1 MIRGEYLPDVNA
13 FLNGFSAVLLTA
25 GFLFIRR
32 RLVTAH
38 VTCMLAALTVSTLFL
53 VCYLYYHIE
62 VKGGQ
67 PSRFSGEGWVRG
79 LYFTILGTHTLLA
92 AVVTPLAL
100 YTAYL
105 GLSRRWTR
113 HIRFARWTFPV
124 WLYVSVTGVVV
135 YWMLY
140 HLYPRPG

>member
-1 MIRGEYLPDVNA
+1 MMRGEDLPHINA
-13 FLNGFSAVLLTA
+13 FLNGFSAALLTA

-38 VTCMLAALTVSTLFL
+38 VVCMLAALIGSTLFL
-53 VCYLYYHIE
+53 ISYVYYHFA
-62 VKGGQ
+62 VKGGH
-67 PSRFSGEGWVRG
+67 PTEFSGEGWVRW
-79 LYFTILGTHTLLA
+79 LYFPILGTHMVLA
-92 AVVTPLAL
+92 IIVTPVAL

-105 GLSRRWTR
+105 GLKGRWTR
-113 HIRFARWTFPV
+113 HMRVARWTFPA

-140 HLYPRPG
+140 RLYPNPG

>member
-1 MIRGEYLPDVNA
+1 M
-13 FLNGFSAVLLTA
+13 LLA
-25 GFLFIRR
+25 
-32 RLVTAH
+32 
-38 VTCMLAALTVSTLFL
+38 
-53 VCYLYYHIE
+53 CYLYYHIE

-67 PSRFSGEGWVRG
+67 PTRFSGEGWVRA

-92 AVVTPLAL
+92 AVITPLAL

-105 GLSRRWTR
+105 ALGRRWTR

-124 WLYVSVTGVVV
+124 WLYVSITGVVV